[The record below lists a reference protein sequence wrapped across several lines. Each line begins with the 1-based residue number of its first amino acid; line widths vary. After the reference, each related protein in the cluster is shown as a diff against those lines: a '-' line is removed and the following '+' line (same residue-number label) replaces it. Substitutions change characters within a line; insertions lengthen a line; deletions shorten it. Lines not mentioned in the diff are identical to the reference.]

1 MGCGKLTLGKVRT
14 EAHGQVKKLSHH
26 YNPGETSAV
35 LGSRGRSGWQEAA
48 GFRKR
53 IECRP

>member
-1 MGCGKLTLGKVRT
+1 VWKINLGEGENRSSWT
-14 EAHGQVKKLSHH
+14 SEEAITS

-48 GFRKR
+48 GVRKHT
-53 IECRP
+53 ECRP